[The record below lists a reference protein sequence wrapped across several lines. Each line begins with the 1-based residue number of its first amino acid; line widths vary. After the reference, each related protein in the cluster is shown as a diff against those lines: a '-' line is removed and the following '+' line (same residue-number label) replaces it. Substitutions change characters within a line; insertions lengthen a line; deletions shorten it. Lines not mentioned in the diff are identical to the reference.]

1 MEIKYIEIPK
11 KSDKGW
17 NLSFMESNVH
27 IPFDVKRVY
36 YIYDLNDDWNQRW
49 DHAHYKTKQVLFC
62 ISWSVKI
69 WFDDWKEQKE
79 FVLDKSNVW
88 IYIPPM
94 IWHYMKDFSPWCI
107 ILVVASENYEEVDY
121 IRNYENFINL
131 IK

>member
-11 KSDKGW
+11 KSDKGG

-36 YIYDLNDDWNQRW
+36 YIYDLNDDGNQRG

-62 ISWSVKI
+62 ISGSVKI
-69 WFDDWKEQKE
+69 GFDDGKEQKE
-79 FVLDKSNVW
+79 FVLDKSNVG

-94 IWHYMKDFSPWCI
+94 IWHYMKDFSPGCI